1 MHRGGFPP
9 GPPFRD
15 EMMLSS
21 NLRPEGDFV
30 PLSQDPVDPKR
41 QRALRSVFSKSLVK
55 EYEHITVYFACHMHV
70 FINAHHFNSGAHM
83 RIIIISQNTTC
94 TWHHLCI

>member
-21 NLRPEGDFV
+21 NLRPDAD
-30 PLSQDPVDPKR
+30 LRINQDPMDPKR
-41 QRALRSVFSKSLVK
+41 QRAMRSVFSK
-55 EYEHITVYFACHMHV
+55 
-70 FINAHHFNSGAHM
+70 
-83 RIIIISQNTTC
+83 
-94 TWHHLCI
+94 

>member
-21 NLRPEGDFV
+21 NLRPDADML
-30 PLSQDPVDPKR
+30 PLIQDPMDPKR
-41 QRALRSVFSKSLVK
+41 QRALRSVFSK
-55 EYEHITVYFACHMHV
+55 
-70 FINAHHFNSGAHM
+70 
-83 RIIIISQNTTC
+83 
-94 TWHHLCI
+94 